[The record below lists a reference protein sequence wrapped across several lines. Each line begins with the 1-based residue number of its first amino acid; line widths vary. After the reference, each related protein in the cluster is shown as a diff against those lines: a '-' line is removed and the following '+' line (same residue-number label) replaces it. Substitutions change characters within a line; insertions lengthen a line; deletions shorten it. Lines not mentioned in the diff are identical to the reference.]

1 MNITFDG
8 GDWLTGAYPLSEN
21 KRVAIDTMMPVARPL
36 AIVLGL
42 NEIASAIAVHLH
54 NTGFSVLMAHDP
66 AYPVTRRGM
75 AYFDALF
82 DDKVTLGGVTAAS
95 ADTTLAAEREARAHR
110 HITVTRLDLSE
121 LLIIGNV
128 DVLIDARMHSGAVR
142 PQLRGLARFTIG
154 IGSGFASGKNCDAM
168 LAAGSADAAAP
179 DGETTIGRG
188 KLVLRSPA
196 AGRWHTPLDIG
207 VRIYKG
213 YPLGYVGSSIIKAPV
228 DGMLRGI
235 ARDDIDVSAGA
246 ELIEIST
253 ATGAR
258 RWWGLD
264 ARGVRFAEEVHRA
277 LLTLGA
283 EIVAPSAAR
292 LRLVH
297 SR

>member
-1 MNITFDG
+1 MRSVGICLPGKF
-8 GDWLTGAYPLSEN
+8 PLSEK
-21 KRVAIDTMMPVARPL
+21 KRVAVDTIMPVARPL

-42 NEIASAIAVHLH
+42 NEIASAIAVRLH
-54 NTGFSVLMAHDP
+54 NEGYAVLMAHDP
-66 AYPVTRRGM
+66 ACPVTRRGM
-75 AYFDALF
+75 AFFDALF

-95 ADTTLAAEREARAHR
+95 ADTTLAAERGVRAHQR
-110 HITVTRLDLSE
+110 ITVTRLDLSE
-121 LLIIGNV
+121 LLIVGDV
-128 DVLIDARMHSGAVR
+128 EVLIDARMHSGSVR
-142 PQLRGLARFTIG
+142 PQLRRLARFTIG
-154 IGSGFASGKNCDAM
+154 IGGGFASGKNCDAM
-168 LAAGSADAAAP
+168 LSAGSADAAAP

-213 YPLGYVGSSIIKAPV
+213 FPLGYLGSTTIKAPV
-228 DGMLRGI
+228 DGVLRGI
-235 ARDDIDVSAGA
+235 ARDDTNVPEGA

-253 ATGAR
+253 VGGVR

-264 ARGVRFAEEVHRA
+264 TRGVRLAEGVHRA
-277 LLTLGA
+277 LQTLGA
-283 EIVAPSAAR
+283 EIVVPAAAR